1 MNNNIVMFGQVSNIY
16 KLYNYISIPQ
26 QQPIEILD
34 PLTTIFRFCLLNY
47 KKNGTK
53 IGIYSNRIS
62 VQEASFYQGVIR
74 WTNGDE
80 RNDLHKLEIPIKKS
94 LSWYIP
100 KLDNNLKF
108 IFELSTKGMEK
119 LQNSYEA
126 GTARVSLEHYVS
138 LINTCLMQGKLASNI
153 DEETDEEDN
162 IMYIKL
168 KNLWS
173 ERQILILYDLL
184 KQITV
189 EKSRSQKKCYISAA
203 EKILDGKDFQVSE
216 LIKKITTGY

>member
-1 MNNNIVMFGQVSNIY
+1 M
-16 KLYNYISIPQ
+16 
-26 QQPIEILD
+26 
-34 PLTTIFRFCLLNY
+34 NY

-62 VQEASFYQGVIR
+62 VQEASFYQGVVR

-108 IFELSTKGMEK
+108 IFELATKGMEK

-138 LINTCLMQGKLASNI
+138 LINTCLIQGKLTSNI
-153 DEETDEEDN
+153 DEETNEEDN

-168 KNLWS
+168 KDLWS
-173 ERQILILYDLL
+173 ERQIIILYDLL
-184 KQITV
+184 KQIDD
-189 EKSRSQKKCYISAA
+189 EKSRKQRNCYINAA
-203 EKILDGKDFQVSE
+203 EKILDGKDYLVSE

>member
-1 MNNNIVMFGQVSNIY
+1 MNNNIVMFAQVSNIY

-62 VQEASFYQGVIR
+62 VQEASFYQGVVR

-108 IFELSTKGMEK
+108 IFELATKGMEK

-138 LINTCLMQGKLASNI
+138 LINTCLIQGKLTSNI
-153 DEETDEEDN
+153 DEETNEEDN

-168 KNLWS
+168 KDLWS
-173 ERQILILYDLL
+173 ERQIIILYDLL
-184 KQITV
+184 KQIDD
-189 EKSRSQKKCYISAA
+189 EKSRKQRNCYINAA
-203 EKILDGKDFQVSE
+203 EKILDGKDYLVSE